1 MTTGQ
6 AAKEFCRTAL
16 TYVPG
21 SGGAGATEVP
31 IYDGRT
37 ADLPGWEECGFELLN
52 HASALK
58 DWSDDEQV
66 ASVHYPELTELARKL
81 TGCDHA
87 ILASHIKRSP
97 EEAKR
102 HSDLSPI
109 PLVHSDFADSYGDLL
124 RNMYRSGE
132 RAEAAEREGLSP
144 EEIAGARRLM
154 ILQFW
159 RNLGPQKMDLP
170 LAFCDARTIPRDA
183 IRSFPVKNYAGSG
196 FDFEALGIVAP
207 SDPADHHWYTFP
219 EMNIDEVVA
228 FRTYDTDRVGT
239 NEPYWTPH
247 SAFRDPE
254 VELGSPSRTSIE
266 LRPLC
271 VWV

>member
-1 MTTGQ
+1 MTTSQ

-16 TYVPG
+16 TYGPG
-21 SGGAGATEVP
+21 NAFEVP

-37 ADLPGWEECGFELLN
+37 ADLPGWEECGFELLT
-52 HASALK
+52 HSSAVN
-58 DWSDDEQV
+58 DWSDEDEV
-66 ASVHYPELTELARKL
+66 SRVHYPEIVELVKNL

-87 ILASHIKRSP
+87 LLSSHIRRSP

-124 RNMYRSGE
+124 RNLYKSGD
-132 RAEAAEREGLSP
+132 RAEAAEREGVSADVV
-144 EEIAGARRLM
+144 AGARRLM

-159 RNLGPQKMDLP
+159 RNLGPAKMDLP
-170 LAFCDARTIPRDA
+170 LAFCDARTVPRDA
-183 IRSFPVKNYAGSG
+183 IRPFEVKNYAGSG
-196 FDFEALGIVAP
+196 FDFEALAIEPP
-207 SDPADHHWYTFP
+207 SDPAAHEWYAFP
-219 EMNIDEVVA
+219 EMTIDEVVA
-228 FRTYDTDRVGT
+228 FRTYDSDRVGT
-239 NEPYWTPH
+239 DQPYWTPH

-254 VELGSPSRTSIE
+254 VESGKPSRSSIE

-271 VWV
+271 IWS

>member
-6 AAKEFCRTAL
+6 VAKEFCRTAL
-16 TYVPG
+16 TYAAG
-21 SGGAGATEVP
+21 GATEVF

-37 ADLPGWEECGFELLN
+37 ADLPGWEECGFELLT
-52 HASALK
+52 HGSAVS
-58 DWSDDEQV
+58 DWSDDEEV
-66 ASVHYPELTELARKL
+66 ARVHYPEMAELARKL

-87 ILASHIKRSP
+87 LLASHIRRSP

-109 PLVHSDFADSYGDLL
+109 PLVHSDFADSYGELL
-124 RNMYRSGE
+124 RNLYRSGD
-132 RAEAAEREGLSP
+132 RAEAAEREGVSP
-144 EEIAGARRLM
+144 DVVANARRLM

-170 LAFCDARTIPRDA
+170 LAFCDARTVSRDA
-183 IRSFPVKNYAGSG
+183 IRPFEVKNYAGSG
-196 FDFEALGIVAP
+196 FDFEALAIVPPQDA
-207 SDPADHHWYTFP
+207 AAHHWYVFP
-219 EMNIDEVVA
+219 EMRIDEVVA

-239 NEPYWTPH
+239 DEPYWTPH

-254 VELGSPSRTSIE
+254 VELGRPSRSSIE

-271 VWV
+271 VWT